1 MKTPS
6 TRRDTRHCTTPD
18 ELRHVRL
25 PREQILAHDVAHAH
39 VPICTDTGVPELRD
53 EPDLPL
59 QLIESNLLPNSVA
72 LRSFNKATVERDPS
86 RVGHGRITLKMRTN
100 DQRI

>member
-25 PREQILAHDVAHAH
+25 PREQIFPDDVAHAH
-39 VPICTDTGVPELRD
+39 VPICTHAGVPELRD

-59 QLIESNLLPNSVA
+59 QLVQANLLPNSVA
-72 LRSFNKATVERDPS
+72 LRSFNESPVERDPT
-86 RVGHGRITLKMRTN
+86 RVGHGRVTLKVGPN
-100 DQRI
+100 H

>member
-39 VPICTDTGVPELRD
+39 VPICTHAGVPELRD

-59 QLIESNLLPNSVA
+59 ELVQPYFLADGVA
-72 LRSFNKATVERDPS
+72 LRSFNESPVERDPT
-86 RVGHGRITLKMRTN
+86 RVGHGRVTFQVGPD